1 MPNKSHSNPSG
12 RQSKSA
18 VVSGDNQKTRSPEA
32 CARLVALGVPKEYAE
47 SFKTFPLTP
56 HEATNRWCKKLKTPH
71 GWKVFYFGAL
81 NDWQSAL
88 MGYRPKLKTCR
99 KAAARAASRPPGT
112 RVGST
117 SWSQSTA
124 SCTSSAAW

>member
-88 MGYRPKLKTCR
+88 MRYRAEVPPRRDEKCSKALK
-99 KAAARAASRPPGT
+99 P
-112 RVGST
+112 
-117 SWSQSTA
+117 
-124 SCTSSAAW
+124 